1 MNNYGRCRSNEE
13 LMMAH
18 GFALENNPHDTFGLS
33 LAVGRNPDTRM
44 RLGPYYLHRA
54 GHCDRG
60 YVFECKFIY
69 FIVNKKNPLIVSY
82 YTYMLF

>member
-1 MNNYGRCRSNEE
+1 
-13 LMMAH
+13 MMAH

-60 YVFECKFIY
+60 YVFNVNLFILSST
-69 FIVNKKNPLIVSY
+69 KKNL
-82 YTYMLF
+82 